1 LFTVLVLVPVP
12 VPVLA
17 EPLDDAASANEE
29 MVCPDE
35 DPCVVDGVLVA
46 ALVFVFVLVFIFVL
60 VLLFDDDDAI
70 PVALSAFVDEDVAVD
85 VAGDVWLP

>member
-46 ALVFVFVLVFIFVL
+46 AFVFVFVL